1 VGSFLIVRES
11 KRARA
16 WGKARVTVEGSNYG
30 RGGGRGKM
38 WETTTTTK
46 EGENKVRKAKA
57 YTRLI
62 NIETKE
68 VVGEGE
74 LSPACVKRLIK
85 LYAQFGYYLEAV
97 A

>member
-1 VGSFLIVRES
+1 
-11 KRARA
+11 
-16 WGKARVTVEGSNYG
+16 
-30 RGGGRGKM
+30 M
-38 WETTTTTK
+38 
-46 EGENKVRKAKA
+46 RKAKA

-62 NIETKE
+62 DIETKE
-68 VVGEGE
+68 IVGEGE

>member
-1 VGSFLIVRES
+1 MS
-11 KRARA
+11 
-16 WGKARVTVEGSNYG
+16 
-30 RGGGRGKM
+30 
-38 WETTTTTK
+38 
-46 EGENKVRKAKA
+46 KAKA

>member
-1 VGSFLIVRES
+1 MSR
-11 KRARA
+11 
-16 WGKARVTVEGSNYG
+16 T
-30 RGGGRGKM
+30 
-38 WETTTTTK
+38 
-46 EGENKVRKAKA
+46 KA

-62 NIETKE
+62 DIETKE

-74 LSPACVKRLIK
+74 LTPACVKRLIK

>member
-1 VGSFLIVRES
+1 VEDS
-11 KRARA
+11 K
-16 WGKARVTVEGSNYG
+16 WG
-30 RGGGRGKM
+30 RGGGRGQM
-38 WETTTTTK
+38 WETTTTMK
-46 EGENKVRKAKA
+46 EGEQKVKKSKT

-74 LSPACVKRLIK
+74 LTPACVKRLIK

>member
-1 VGSFLIVRES
+1 MGSFLI
-11 KRARA
+11 
-16 WGKARVTVEGSNYG
+16 GKLDPKQR
-30 RGGGRGKM
+30 
-38 WETTTTTK
+38 
-46 EGENKVRKAKA
+46 EGEPKVRKAKA

-62 NIETKE
+62 DIETKE
-68 VVGEGE
+68 IVGEGE